1 MKKLQLTS
9 LIALSIF
16 CLSSAPAIAVAPPV
30 AAATACQWQFD
41 YSERVGSQHHYTVL
55 DWYRANGACGYS
67 RKAYNH
73 RTSSWMY
80 F

>member
-1 MKKLQLTS
+1 MKNLV
-9 LIALSIF
+9 LIGLVALSAF
-16 CLSSAPAIAVAPPV
+16 GMTAVSTIAVAQPV
-30 AAATACQWQFD
+30 AQTTTCQWQFD
-41 YSERVGSQHHYTVL
+41 YSERVGSQHNYTVL
-55 DWYRANGACGYS
+55 DWYRSNGACGYS